1 MSLDRRLVR
10 AGRLIDA
17 VAPAQAKVKAPDLVV
32 PNPVEFATDERY
44 LGQPLAPRPGTLLK
58 VIFLRD
64 DLFTEFDLRVIEE
77 WQAGFTLPD
86 PDDQTIVDDVV
97 RYHGTEGAPPDLLE
111 RIRRCKADGR
121 RWFGE
126 VVFVGGRRGGK
137 GHVGAIA
144 GLYVTWHLLVSG
156 DPQAAFGIA
165 PTKQLQ
171 GVVFAGNR
179 QQAQSNQ
186 FADLSSMA
194 REAPCFRPF
203 LDRSTTSGSAVG
215 LMTPAQLAQGD
226 ERDALLMLV
235 AKATTALGGRGPATF
250 MAYFDE
256 FAHSQ
261 GAGSTSD
268 SEELWQAV
276 TPSLAQCGMDG
287 FVYQGS
293 SPWAQDGQFFVN
305 YRRGSRSTLSPPS
318 R

>member
-1 MSLDRRLVR
+1 
-10 AGRLIDA
+10 
-17 VAPAQAKVKAPDLVV
+17 
-32 PNPVEFATDERY
+32 
-44 LGQPLAPRPGTLLK
+44 
-58 VIFLRD
+58 
-64 DLFTEFDLRVIEE
+64 
-77 WQAGFTLPD
+77 
-86 PDDQTIVDDVV
+86 
-97 RYHGTEGAPPDLLE
+97 
-111 RIRRCKADGR
+111 
-121 RWFGE
+121 
-126 VVFVGGRRGGK
+126 
-137 GHVGAIA
+137 
-144 GLYVTWHLLVSG
+144 
-156 DPQAAFGIA
+156 
-165 PTKQLQ
+165 
-171 GVVFAGNR
+171 
-179 QQAQSNQ
+179 
-186 FADLSSMA
+186 MA

-215 LMTPAQLAQGD
+215 LITPAQLARGD
-226 ERDALLMLV
+226 ERDALLMLM

-305 YRRGSRSTLSPPS
+305 YQRGLQVDPVTAEPVNHDILTVQFPSWALYRDAERGSEIEMWPGGPCYEDARPVITSRRAPPPARGGGPRRLPGRVSGALAHERSRLPGPRAHRRHVRAPP